1 MRILALDLGERR
13 TGCAYAN
20 TKDVGFPMPLPTLM
34 HVSEDER
41 EAHVQRLIQE
51 RAVDEIVLG
60 LPLLSGGKEGEQ
72 AEKARAFGTKI
83 SKTGVVVHFVDERYT
98 SRVESPLRN
107 PKKWGGIRDLDP
119 NSMAAM
125 ALLEAFLQKLTI

>member
-13 TGCAYAN
+13 TGCAYLN
-20 TKDVGFPMPLPTLM
+20 TEDVGFPMPLPTLM
-34 HVSEDER
+34 HASEDER
-41 EAHVQRLIQE
+41 EAHVRSLIQE
-51 RAVDEIVLG
+51 RVVDNIVLG

-72 AEKARAFGTKI
+72 AEKTRAFGVELL
-83 SKTGVVVHFVDERYT
+83 KTGIAVHFVDERYT

-125 ALLEAFLQKLTI
+125 TLLEAFLQKLTR